1 MITTLPDLAYSPTGI
16 IWSDLHSSA
25 RTKERKYPRTDLRQL
40 LLWHEFETDIHDTIT
55 AYMGQRNILP
65 GAQYDI
71 GSLPK
76 KPKKV
81 SDEEGVRHEAS
92 NQLHDLVVEV
102 LEILGI
108 EGEFMSSTS
117 GNNQI
122 IGAPDFSWLRNNVR
136 HPLLVVRITL
146 TSILT
151 TLILW
156 YRPSTRRNGRH
167 LLQTWLGILTNEIR
181 ASWRDSQSMLCTKYM
196 AT

>member
-1 MITTLPDLAYSPTGI
+1 MITTLPDLSYSPTGI
-16 IWSDLHSSA
+16 IWSEDLHSSPN
-25 RTKERKYPRTDLRQL
+25 TKQRAYPRTDLQQL
-40 LLWHEFETDIHDTIT
+40 LPWHEFQTDIHDAIT

-81 SDEEGVRHEAS
+81 SNEEDIRHEAS
-92 NQLHDLVVEV
+92 NQLHWHDLVVEV

-117 GNNQI
+117 RNNQI

-136 HPLLVVRITL
+136 HPLLVVRISL

-156 YRPSTRRNGRH
+156 YRPSTRRNGQH
-167 LLQTWLGILTNEIR
+167 LLQTWLGISTNELR
-181 ASWRDSQSMLCTKYM
+181 ASWRDSQ
-196 AT
+196 